1 MPLQVT
7 ADREHEPIESVDCGE
22 TRPPDQAHTPVPS
35 QAQKREFTGV
45 MRAFHSWSGI
55 LFGWLL
61 YTVFVTGTL
70 TVFDGEISQW
80 MQPELLEFSLRGPD
94 FNRVESLLADLSS
107 QPGQADAEAFSP
119 TLIQPVK
126 LQSNRTFAGQM
137 IDPRTGEMV
146 ILRDTQGGDFFYHFH
161 HGLLL
166 GVPGAWI
173 VSLGGIAMI
182 VSLGT
187 GVGIHR
193 HGLKEVMLAKV
204 RPVPHRALAKSHDA
218 IGILAL
224 PFAVMITVTGVMI
237 SWSIYLP
244 AAIQF
249 VRDSPSILSL
259 GSTLHFAQVGGT
271 VVRWGYFL
279 MGLAASAMI
288 ATGLIS
294 WTNKRRPTRPNLSQA
309 PHQFL
314 IERLTIATVA
324 GLLCAVGGLF
334 WANRTLPLA
343 LPERSF
349 WEIRCFFFVW
359 CLCVLHSLV
368 RRHLF
373 AAWREQLS
381 AAALLLTFLPLLNAF
396 TTNAALWVT
405 IPQGRWAAAGMDLT
419 SLAAGLSL
427 GICAAR
433 VRPVGETSPD

>member
-1 MPLQVT
+1 
-7 ADREHEPIESVDCGE
+7 
-22 TRPPDQAHTPVPS
+22 
-35 QAQKREFTGV
+35 
-45 MRAFHSWSGI
+45 MRAFHSWCGI

-94 FNRVESLLADLSS
+94 IGRVESLLTDLPS
-107 QPGQADAEAFSP
+107 QPGQANARIFSP
-119 TLIQPVK
+119 PSVQPVK

-173 VSLGGIAMI
+173 VSLAGIAMM

-187 GVGIHR
+187 GAGIHR
-193 HGLKEVMLAKV
+193 HGLREVMLANV
-204 RPVPHRALAKSHDA
+204 RFFPHRAWTQRHDV

-224 PFAVMITVTGVMI
+224 PFALMITVTGVMI

-244 AAIQF
+244 AALQF
-249 VRDSPSILSL
+249 LRDSPSILSL
-259 GSTLHFAQVGGT
+259 GSTLHFVQAGGT
-271 VVRWGYFL
+271 IVRWVYFL
-279 MGLAASAMI
+279 MGFAASATI
-288 ATGLIS
+288 ATGLVS
-294 WTNKRRPTRPNLSQA
+294 WTNKRRPARPDLSQA
-309 PHQFL
+309 PHHFL

-324 GLLCAVGGLF
+324 GLLLAVGGLF

-359 CLCVLHSLV
+359 CLSVLHSLV
-368 RRHLF
+368 RRHLR
-373 AAWREQLS
+373 AAWNEQLS
-381 AAALLLTFLPLLNAF
+381 AAALLLALLPLLNAF
-396 TTNAALWVT
+396 TTNSALWVM
-405 IPQGRWAAAGMDLT
+405 IPQGRWAVAGVDLT
-419 SLAAGLSL
+419 SQAAGLSL
-427 GICAAR
+427 GVVAAR
-433 VRPVGETSPD
+433 LRRVGAKPPDPY